1 MKAIKGYLDLAIAR
15 HALRSDYGLA
25 KKLGV
30 RPSHISNYRNGRSC
44 PDDKMAV
51 RLAKLLDID
60 PLEIVAVA
68 NYNRAV
74 RTENPVSRRLWQ
86 RLFKLVAHK

>member
-1 MKAIKGYLDLAIAR
+1 
-15 HALRSDYGLA
+15 
-25 KKLGV
+25 
-30 RPSHISNYRNGRSC
+30 
-44 PDDKMAV
+44 MAV

-86 RLFKLVAHK
+86 RLYQLVAIK

>member
-1 MKAIKGYLDLAIAR
+1 
-15 HALRSDYGLA
+15 
-25 KKLGV
+25 
-30 RPSHISNYRNGRSC
+30 
-44 PDDKMAV
+44 MAV

-74 RTENPVSRRLWQ
+74 RTENRVSRRLWQ
-86 RLFKLVAHK
+86 RLFKLVANE

>member
-1 MKAIKGYLDLAIAR
+1 MDLAIAR
-15 HALRSDYGLA
+15 HKLRSDYGLA

-30 RPSHISNYRNGRSC
+30 GPSHISNYRTGRSC

-74 RTENPVSRRLWQ
+74 RTENPVGRRLWQ
-86 RLFKLVAHK
+86 RLFKLVANK

>member
-1 MKAIKGYLDLAIAR
+1 MDLAIVR
-15 HALRSDYGLA
+15 HKLRSDYGLA

-30 RPSHISNYRNGRSC
+30 GPSHISNYRTGRSC
-44 PDDKMAV
+44 PDDKMAA

-74 RTENPVSRRLWQ
+74 RTENPVGRRLWQ
-86 RLFKLVAHK
+86 RLFKLVANK

>member
-1 MKAIKGYLDLAIAR
+1 MDCAIAR

>member
-1 MKAIKGYLDLAIAR
+1 MKAIKRYLDLAIAR

-44 PDDKMAV
+44 PDDKMAA
-51 RLAKLLDID
+51 RLAKLLEID

-68 NYNRAV
+68 NYDRAV
-74 RTENPVSRRLWQ
+74 RTENLVSRRLWH
-86 RLFKLVAHK
+86 RLYKLVAHK

>member
-1 MKAIKGYLDLAIAR
+1 MDLAIAR
-15 HALRSDYGLA
+15 HALRSDYALA

-74 RTENPVSRRLWQ
+74 RTENPVGRRLWQ
-86 RLFKLVAHK
+86 RLFKLVANK

>member
-1 MKAIKGYLDLAIAR
+1 
-15 HALRSDYGLA
+15 
-25 KKLGV
+25 
-30 RPSHISNYRNGRSC
+30 
-44 PDDKMAV
+44 MAV

-74 RTENPVSRRLWQ
+74 RTENAVGRRLWQ
-86 RLFKLVAHK
+86 RLFKLVANSNCRVSDGLARNGKD

>member
-1 MKAIKGYLDLAIAR
+1 MKAIKHYLDRAIAR

-51 RLAKLLDID
+51 RLAKLLEID

-74 RTENPVSRRLWQ
+74 RTENSVSRRLWH